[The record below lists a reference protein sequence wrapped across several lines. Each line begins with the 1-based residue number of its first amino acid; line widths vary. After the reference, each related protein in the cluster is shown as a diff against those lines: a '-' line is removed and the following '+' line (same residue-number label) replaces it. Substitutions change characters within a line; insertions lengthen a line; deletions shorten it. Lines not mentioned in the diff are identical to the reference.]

1 MNLKQITS
9 STLALLIAAAFV
21 LLVGTYTD
29 NGGFQLAGALLLV
42 VALILAFNQARRR
55 GGSA

>member
-9 STLALLIAAAFV
+9 STLALLVAAVFM
-21 LLVGTYTD
+21 LLTGVYTD

-42 VALILAFNQARRR
+42 VALILAFNQGR
-55 GGSA
+55 GRDNSA